1 MGIVGRMRA
10 STRSFFIVALCACRV
25 PAATAQAVGAVRAV
39 GATPAVAWRPVRPL
53 QGSLVVLGVRAP
65 AGDSVLAV
73 HGELAGQ
80 PLHFAVIAGWF
91 RALGGVPFDAADSVR
106 ARLVI
111 EHVDRPADT
120 LTPSLPVARRHARHE
135 RLRAAP
141 EFVEPPDSLADRIHG
156 DQDLVRELKRRAHEI
171 EQLWRGPFL
180 RPRPSAVTDRFGVA
194 RVFNGSVRSHHL
206 GVDFA
211 GPLGSPVKAA
221 NRGVV
226 AFAGDLYM
234 SGTSIFIFHGAGLL
248 TGYLHLSRAL
258 VGTGDTVATGQ
269 LIGQVGASGRVT
281 GPHLHWLA
289 DYGDIAVDPLD
300 LLTLDLA
307 APLGQRSRHQAPTPR

>member
-1 MGIVGRMRA
+1 MRA
-10 STRSFFIVALCACRV
+10 FPRSFWIVALWVCRV
-25 PAATAQAVGAVRAV
+25 PAASAQAVGAA
-39 GATPAVAWRPVRPL
+39 PEVAWRPARPL

-65 AGDSVLAV
+65 AGDSMMAV
-73 HGELAGQ
+73 HGELAGE
-80 PLHFAVIAGWF
+80 PLHFAVIAGWV
-91 RALGGVPFDAADSVR
+91 RALGGVPFEADSVR

-120 LTPSLPVARRHARHE
+120 LTPSLPVAPRHARHE

-141 EFVEPPDSLADRIHG
+141 EFVEPPDSLADRIRTEH
-156 DQDLVRELKRRAHEI
+156 DLVRELKRRAHEI

-211 GPLGSPVKAA
+211 GRPGSPVRAT

-226 AFAGDLYM
+226 AYAGDLYL
-234 SGTSIFIFHGAGLL
+234 SGTTVFIFHGAGLL

-258 VGTGDTVATGQ
+258 VGAGDTVATGQ
-269 LIGQVGASGRVT
+269 VIGRVGASGRVT

-289 DYGDIAVDPLD
+289 DYGDVAVDPLD

-307 APLGQRSRHQAPTPR
+307 VPLGRRSGQRPPPPR

>member
-10 STRSFFIVALCACRV
+10 STRSFVIIALCAGRMH
-25 PAATAQAVGAVRAV
+25 AATAQAIGAV
-39 GATPAVAWRPVRPL
+39 GAAPEVSWRPARPL
-53 QGSLVVLGVRAP
+53 QGALVVLAVRA
-65 AGDSVLAV
+65 AVGDSVTAV
-73 HGELAGQ
+73 RGDLAGE
-80 PLHFAVIAGWF
+80 PLHFAVVAGWF
-91 RALGGVPFDAADSVR
+91 RALGGVPFDAADSVH

-111 EHVDRPADT
+111 EYVARPADT

-135 RLRAAP
+135 RLKAAP
-141 EFVEPPDSLADRIHG
+141 EFVEPPDSLADRIRADH
-156 DQDLVRELKRRAHEI
+156 DLVRDLKRRAHEI

-180 RPRPSAVTDRFGVA
+180 RPRPSAITDRFGVA

-211 GPLGSPVKAA
+211 GRPGSPVKAT

-234 SGTSIFIFHGAGLL
+234 SGTTIFIFHGAGLL

-258 VGTGDTVATGQ
+258 VGAGDTVATGQ
-269 LIGQVGASGRVT
+269 VIGRVGASGRVT

-289 DYGDIAVDPLD
+289 DYGDVAVDPLD

-307 APLGQRSRHQAPTPR
+307 APLGRRSRQRTPPPR

>member
-1 MGIVGRMRA
+1 MRA
-10 STRSFFIVALCACRV
+10 STRSFCIAAVCACQV
-25 PAATAQAVGAVRAV
+25 PAVAAQALGAA
-39 GATPAVAWRPVRPL
+39 PEVAWRPARPL
-53 QGSLVVLGVRAP
+53 QGSVVILGVRAP
-65 AGDSVLAV
+65 AGDSVMAV
-73 HGELAGQ
+73 HGDLAGE

-120 LTPSLPVARRHARHE
+120 LTPSVPVARRHARHE

-141 EFVEPPDSLADRIHG
+141 EFVEPPDSLADRIRAEH
-156 DQDLVRELKRRAHEI
+156 DLVRELKRRAHEI

-211 GPLGSPVKAA
+211 GRPGSPVKAT

-234 SGTSIFIFHGAGLL
+234 SGTSVFIFHGAGLL

-258 VGTGDTVATGQ
+258 VGAGDSVATGQ
-269 LIGQVGASGRVT
+269 VIGQVGASGRVT

-307 APLGQRSRHQAPTPR
+307 APLGARSSRRAPPPR

>member
-1 MGIVGRMRA
+1 
-10 STRSFFIVALCACRV
+10 
-25 PAATAQAVGAVRAV
+25 
-39 GATPAVAWRPVRPL
+39 
-53 QGSLVVLGVRAP
+53 
-65 AGDSVLAV
+65 V
-73 HGELAGQ
+73 HGDLAGQ
-80 PLHFAVIAGWF
+80 PLHFAVVAGWF
-91 RALGGVPFDAADSVR
+91 RALGGVPFDAADSVH

-120 LTPSLPVARRHARHE
+120 LTPSLPIARRHARHE
-135 RLRAAP
+135 RLKAAAD
-141 EFVEPPDSLADRIHG
+141 FVEPPDSLAGRIRAEH
-156 DQDLVRELKRRAHEI
+156 DLVRELKRRAHEI

-180 RPRPSAVTDRFGVA
+180 RPRPSAITDRFGVA

-211 GPLGSPVKAA
+211 GRPGSPVKAT

-234 SGTSIFIFHGAGLL
+234 SGTTVFIFHGAGLL

-258 VGTGDTVATGQ
+258 VAAGDTITTGQ
-269 LIGQVGASGRVT
+269 VIGQVGASGRVT

-289 DYGDIAVDPLD
+289 DYGDVAVDPLD

-307 APLGQRSRHQAPTPR
+307 APLGRRSGQRAHAPR

>member
-1 MGIVGRMRA
+1 MGILCRMPA
-10 STRSFFIVALCACRV
+10 STRSFFIVAVCACRV
-25 PAATAQAVGAVRAV
+25 PAASAQAVSAA
-39 GATPAVAWRPVRPL
+39 PEVAWRPARPL

-65 AGDSVLAV
+65 AGDSVRAV
-73 HGELAGQ
+73 RGSLAGE

-120 LTPSLPVARRHARHE
+120 LTRSLPVAPRHARHE

-141 EFVEPPDSLADRIHG
+141 EFVEPPDSLADRIRAE
-156 DQDLVRELKRRAHEI
+156 QDLVRDLKRRAHEI
-171 EQLWRGPFL
+171 ERLWLGRFL

-211 GPLGSPVKAA
+211 GRPGSPVRAT

-226 AFAGDLYM
+226 AFAGDLYL
-234 SGTSIFIFHGAGLL
+234 SGTSIFVFHGAGLL

-258 VGTGDTVATGQ
+258 VSAGDTVASGQ
-269 LIGQVGASGRVT
+269 VIGHVGASGRVT

-289 DYGDIAVDPLD
+289 DYGDVAVDPLD

-307 APLGQRSRHQAPTPR
+307 APLARRPGQRAPPSR

>member
-1 MGIVGRMRA
+1 MRA
-10 STRSFFIVALCACRV
+10 STRSFFILALSAYRV
-25 PAATAQAVGAVRAV
+25 PAATAQAMGAV
-39 GATPAVAWRPVRPL
+39 GAAPEVAWRPARPL

-65 AGDSVLAV
+65 AGDSVMAV
-73 HGELAGQ
+73 HGDLAGQ
-80 PLHFAVIAGWF
+80 PLHFAVVAGWF
-91 RALGGVPFDAADSVR
+91 RALGGVPFDAADSVH

-120 LTPSLPVARRHARHE
+120 LSPSLPVARRHARHE
-135 RLRAAP
+135 RLKAAP
-141 EFVEPPDSLADRIHG
+141 EFVEPPDSLADRIRAEH
-156 DQDLVRELKRRAHEI
+156 DLVRELKRRAHEI

-180 RPRPSAVTDRFGVA
+180 RPRPSAITDRFGVA

-211 GPLGSPVKAA
+211 GRPGSPVKAT

-226 AFAGDLYM
+226 AFTGDLYM
-234 SGTSIFIFHGAGLL
+234 SGTTVFIFHGAGLL

-258 VGTGDTVATGQ
+258 VAGGDTIATGQ
-269 LIGQVGASGRVT
+269 VIGQVGASGRVT

-289 DYGDIAVDPLD
+289 DYGDVAVDPLD

-307 APLGQRSRHQAPTPR
+307 TPLGRRSGQRVRAPR

>member
-1 MGIVGRMRA
+1 MGIVCPMRA

-25 PAATAQAVGAVRAV
+25 PAATAQAIGAVGGAPEV
-39 GATPAVAWRPVRPL
+39 GWRPARPL
-53 QGSLVVLGVRAP
+53 QGALVVLGVRAA
-65 AGDSVLAV
+65 AGDSVTAV
-73 HGELAGQ
+73 RGDLAGE
-80 PLHFAVIAGWF
+80 PLHFAVVAGWF
-91 RALGGVPFDAADSVR
+91 RALGGVPFDAADSVH

-111 EHVDRPADT
+111 EYAARPADT

-135 RLRAAP
+135 RLKAAP
-141 EFVEPPDSLADRIHG
+141 EFVEPPDSLADRIRADH
-156 DQDLVRELKRRAHEI
+156 DLVRDLKRRAHEI

-194 RVFNGSVRSHHL
+194 RIFNGSVRSHHL

-211 GPLGSPVKAA
+211 GRPGSPVKAT

-234 SGTSIFIFHGAGLL
+234 SGTTIFIFHGAGLL

-258 VGTGDTVATGQ
+258 VGAGDTVATGQ
-269 LIGQVGASGRVT
+269 VIGRVGASGRVT

-289 DYGDIAVDPLD
+289 DYGDVAVDPLD

-307 APLGQRSRHQAPTPR
+307 APLGRRSRQRAPPPR